1 VNRDEFRRLSD
12 WFERALEADDRD
24 AVVAEC
30 AREDPGLVER
40 LQAML
45 AADARGDAPLKQAVA
60 SAAAEPDETAPPERI
75 GPFEVVRR
83 LGAGG
88 MGVVYLCRRTGPDF
102 EQQVAVKR
110 LPAAGDSDFA
120 RERLKMERRVL
131 AGLRHPNIA
140 QLVDGGEDDNGTPW
154 VAMEYVD
161 GQPIDRWA
169 DDQGLDR
176 RSRVQRFLDLCDAV
190 QFAHRNLVIH
200 RDLKSSNVLIDAHGQ
215 LKLLDFG
222 IAKLMV
228 GADTGDA
235 ALTVASTMTPHYA
248 SPEQVRGQAVT
259 QASDVYSLGVLLYEL
274 LAGERPYEFP
284 TRRPSEV
291 ERIVCEAEPPPL
303 GGRNSRDLDCIIA
316 RAMHKDP
323 GRRYASAREL
333 ADDLRRWLD
342 GRPVEARPD
351 GAAYRALR
359 FMRRHPFGAAAT
371 TLIAVLLVGFGS
383 TMAWQAHQLALQRDA
398 AEREARV
405 AQETTGF
412 LIELFAVSDPL
423 ESNPADVRAR
433 DLLDRA
439 AEELPEELASDPL
452 VRARLLQVIGLAYSN
467 LGDTDRGIPLL
478 EQALAL
484 RIEHAGD
491 DSAEAA
497 DSRNRLGN
505 ILRQFGRM
513 VEAEPLLVRALE
525 WRQANGAIDADLA
538 DSYNNVGLLQNE
550 LGHYEQAEVTLRRA
564 IELHRR
570 VAGPDT
576 ENAAVPLHNLS
587 LSLRR
592 QQRFDAAR
600 AAALESLA
608 IKRAA
613 EDWSLPSLA
622 VTLAVLANI
631 ERQRGDLDAALARS
645 EESLA
650 LRRQVYGTDSVMIA
664 SGLVTHGNIL
674 EQLGDLEGAER
685 LQREA
690 IALHEANGSLDT
702 LPAADMQLALGRML
716 VGLDRVDEARPLLE
730 QAAATA
736 RRELPEG
743 SPERFR
749 YEEMMELI
757 GPPPGD

>member
-60 SAAAEPDETAPPERI
+60 SAATDPDETAPPERI

-102 EQQVAVKR
+102 EQHVAVKR

-169 DDQGLDR
+169 DARGLDR
-176 RSRVQRFLDLCDAV
+176 RDRVTRYLDLCDAV
-190 QFAHRNLVIH
+190 QFAHRNLVVH

-222 IAKLMV
+222 IAKLV
-228 GADTGDA
+228 DDADA
-235 ALTVASTMTPHYA
+235 ADASLTVASTMTPHYA
-248 SPEQVRGQAVT
+248 SPEQVRGEPVT
-259 QASDVYSLGVLLYEL
+259 QASDVYSMGVLLYEL
-274 LAGERPYEFP
+274 LAGKRPYDFP

-291 ERIVCEAEPPPL
+291 ERVVCETEPPPL
-303 GGRNSRDLDCIIA
+303 GGGNSRDLDCIIA

-323 GRRYASAREL
+323 ARRYASAREL
-333 ADDLRRWLD
+333 ADDLRRWLQ
-342 GRPVEARPD
+342 GRPVEARSD
-351 GAAYRALR
+351 SAGYRALR
-359 FMRRHPFGAAAT
+359 FVRRHPFGAAAT

-405 AQETTGF
+405 AQETTAF
-412 LIELFAVSDPL
+412 LIELFTVSDPL

-439 AEELPEELASDPL
+439 ADELPEELASDPL
-452 VRARLLQVIGLAYSN
+452 GRARLMQVIGLAFSN
-467 LGDTDRGIPLL
+467 LGDASRGIPLL
-478 EQALAL
+478 EQALEL
-484 RIEHAGD
+484 RIEHAGA

-505 ILRQFGRM
+505 ILRRFGRM
-513 VEAEPLLVRALE
+513 VEAEPLLVRALA
-525 WRQANGAIDADLA
+525 WREAQGVVDEDLA

-550 LGHYEQAEVTLRRA
+550 LGHYEQAEATLRRA
-564 IELHRR
+564 IELHRQ

-600 AAALESLA
+600 TAALESLA

-631 ERQRGDLDAALARS
+631 ERQRGDLEAALARS

-650 LRRQVYGTDSVMIA
+650 LRKQVYGTDSVMIA

-674 EQLGDLEGAER
+674 EQLGDLEAAER

-690 IALHEANGSLDT
+690 LMLHEANGSLDT

-716 VGLDRVDEARPLLE
+716 VDLDRVDEARPLLE
-730 QAAATA
+730 RAAATA
-736 RRELPEG
+736 RRELPER

-749 YEEMMELI
+749 YEEMLELI
-757 GPPPGD
+757 GPEH

>member
-60 SAAAEPDETAPPERI
+60 SAATDPDETAPPERI

-102 EQQVAVKR
+102 EQHVAVKR

-169 DDQGLDR
+169 DARGLDR
-176 RSRVQRFLDLCDAV
+176 RDRVTRYLDLCDAV
-190 QFAHRNLVIH
+190 QFAHRNLVVH

-222 IAKLMV
+222 IAKLV
-228 GADTGDA
+228 DDADA
-235 ALTVASTMTPHYA
+235 ADASLTVASTMTPHYA
-248 SPEQVRGQAVT
+248 SPEQVRGEPVT
-259 QASDVYSLGVLLYEL
+259 QASDVYSMGVLLYEL
-274 LAGERPYEFP
+274 LAGKRPYDFP

-291 ERIVCEAEPPPL
+291 ERVVCETEPPPL
-303 GGRNSRDLDCIIA
+303 GGGNSRDLDCIIA

-323 GRRYASAREL
+323 ARRYASAREL
-333 ADDLRRWLD
+333 ADDLRRWLQ
-342 GRPVEARPD
+342 GRPVEARSD
-351 GAAYRALR
+351 SAGYRALR
-359 FMRRHPFGAAAT
+359 FVRRHPFGAAAT

-405 AQETTGF
+405 AQETTAF
-412 LIELFAVSDPL
+412 LIELFTVSDPL

-439 AEELPEELASDPL
+439 ADELPEELASDPL
-452 VRARLLQVIGLAYSN
+452 GRARLMQVIGLAFSN
-467 LGDTDRGIPLL
+467 LGDASRGIPLL
-478 EQALAL
+478 EQALEL
-484 RIEHAGD
+484 RIEHAGA

-505 ILRQFGRM
+505 ILRRFGRM
-513 VEAEPLLVRALE
+513 VEAEPLLVRALA
-525 WRQANGAIDADLA
+525 WREGQGVVDEDLA

-550 LGHYEQAEVTLRRA
+550 LGHYEQAEATLRRA
-564 IELHRR
+564 IELHRQ

-600 AAALESLA
+600 TAALESLA

-631 ERQRGDLDAALARS
+631 ERQRGDLEAALARS

-650 LRRQVYGTDSVMIA
+650 LRKQVYGTDSVMIA

-674 EQLGDLEGAER
+674 EQLGDLEAAER

-690 IALHEANGSLDT
+690 LMLHEANGSLDT

-716 VGLDRVDEARPLLE
+716 VDLDRVDEARPLLE
-730 QAAATA
+730 RAAATA
-736 RRELPEG
+736 RRELPER

-749 YEEMMELI
+749 YEEMLELI
-757 GPPPGD
+757 GPEH